1 MPFNGSGSFTPP
13 GADFPAVANTL
24 IEAAKFNNVINDIA
38 TGLSTCITKDG
49 QTTVTANIPFGGY
62 RLTSVGAGVAA
73 SDAARVSQLQNGS
86 GATLGTIAGTNAITA
101 VASPVITAYAANQK
115 FIFLPANTNSGAT
128 TINIDGLG
136 AKNIYLN
143 GAACTGGELVAG
155 TPVEIFYDGTQF
167 QIVATGAT
175 VTKTGTE
182 ILANKTLA
190 SPTLTG
196 TVTGAI
202 ANWSG
207 LGTFS
212 AGIALS
218 GTASNVTLGA
228 NYISYG
234 GTDAG
239 ISLDASNNVTMSG
252 GATIGGNTSVTGTL
266 SSTGYAGIAGG
277 GTTTALME
285 LGGTMPAI
293 SSAAK
298 EVHILH
304 ATDPILLLG
313 KDDTNYS
320 YFTHDVT
327 NTRSRWVMR
336 GGGVYAQLDNN
347 GMAVTGTLSST
358 GNLTVSGTGTNSFSG
373 NVGITKATGAPIL
386 SLVAS
391 TGTNE
396 AYIALTNNSETAYV
410 GKENSAGSWF
420 GGTAY
425 ATVVQAPSGRVVQA
439 IIAGTP
445 KLTVSG
451 SAVTVADNLTVSGT
465 GTIAGHGTTAS
476 AANTY
481 IDSSTGL
488 ISRSTSAMKYK
499 RDAEPINPDVASK
512 VLSLKPIWYRSNTE
526 LCVNDNPAHSWYG
539 LGAEEVAAV
548 DPRFVFFGYDAE
560 DYEDVI
566 IDERVE
572 VPLMETE
579 MVPFKRIEM
588 RDGVPTLITGTEPVK
603 TQKTQPVAVVDE
615 AGNDVFEDQRIENED
630 GGVTVNRVQLF
641 HDVPQF
647 TTEIKTRTERRLKAG
662 AVKRPQGV
670 DYARLIVPLLP
681 KLKVLLDP

>member
-1 MPFNGSGSFTPP
+1 MSLKNWSTTPSSNATVDSINFAEGQAPSSVNDSARALMADVRAALYTKGS
-13 GADFPAVANTL
+13 
-24 IEAAKFNNVINDIA
+24 DIA
-38 TGLSTCITKDG
+38 SATTTDLAAASTEGLFHDVTGT
-49 QTTVTANIPFGGY
+49 TTVTGLGTVAAGVWKVIKFEGALTLTHNATSLILPGAANITTADGD
-62 RLTSVGAGVAA
+62 VGIF
-73 SDAARVSQLQNGS
+73 VSEGS
-86 GATLGTIAGTNAITA
+86 GNWRCVNYLAATGRPIIQSLLDSVFRILDNLDATKIAAFECSGISAGTTRTFTLPDASGTIA
-101 VASPVITAYAANQK
+101 
-115 FIFLPANTNSGAT
+115 LL
-128 TINIDGLG
+128 GLVQTFS
-136 AKNIYLN
+136 AL
-143 GAACTGGELVAG
+143 
-155 TPVEIFYDGTQF
+155 Q
-167 QIVATGAT
+167 
-175 VTKTGTE
+175 
-182 ILANKTLA
+182 
-190 SPTLTG
+190 
-196 TVTGAI
+196 
-202 ANWSG
+202 
-207 LGTFS
+207 TFS

-239 ISLDASNNVTMSG
+239 ISLDASNNVMMSANLTAPGLIKSTRDSVGFQTIPATATTSAVLMFQNGGGSSYLGIENSAGSGFFTSGSSAYDSFMSFPSSKAFSVGVDG
-252 GATIGGNTSVTGTL
+252 GAVVQRWTSTGTSV
-266 SSTGYAGIAGG
+266 
-277 GTTTALME
+277 
-285 LGGTMPAI
+285 
-293 SSAAK
+293 
-298 EVHILH
+298 
-304 ATDPILLLG
+304 
-313 KDDTNYS
+313 
-320 YFTHDVT
+320 
-327 NTRSRWVMR
+327 
-336 GGGVYAQLDNN
+336 
-347 GMAVTGTLSST
+347 T

-499 RDAEPINPDVASK
+499 RDAEPINSDVASK